1 MVKDLDLLSDSD
13 REALDFVAEKF
24 GHLTTLQLVTQTH
37 KYPEWEQYK
46 SLFETRS
53 QRDRGS
59 SPRKFFPLWRV
70 IAWPFPKSTWRCPG
84 VSSPEL
90 FRNDIRPSYLLG

>member
-37 KYPEWEQYK
+37 KYPEWEQ
-46 SLFETRS
+46 
-53 QRDRGS
+53 
-59 SPRKFFPLWRV
+59 
-70 IAWPFPKSTWRCPG
+70 
-84 VSSPEL
+84 
-90 FRNDIRPSYLLG
+90 